1 MGVAVNSTEKHFKN
15 IFLKK
20 KDKNKRRSCLL
31 PFCYFVCLAPQMP
44 NFSGLWPICSQP
56 RLEGVAV
63 GGSTCLGDPDSGT
76 MEPKPPKPLAMMN
89 FSPLTV
95 DVTQTKELENC
106 AFPSVNFV
114 QKD

>member
-1 MGVAVNSTEKHFKN
+1 MKLFAA
-15 IFLKK
+15 I
-20 KDKNKRRSCLL
+20 LL
-31 PFCYFVCLAPQMP
+31 LCVLGTSNAQFFRALANLFTAPFR
-44 NFSGLWPICSQP
+44 G
-56 RLEGVAV
+56 GGG

-76 MEPKPPKPLAMMN
+76 TEPRPPKPLAMMN

-114 QKD
+114 QKVSKFRIFKGKLALN